1 MGEYMQE
8 YMKGWYKDYCAK
20 TGEFCDQVEMDHG
33 TKDPKTGAELT
44 YEVTLNNEGME
55 DNVVDEEEQV
65 EDTVFSKEDQRLV
78 RESVRRMHKRLR
90 GKKRQMWPNKE
101 KEQKRK
107 TRRGKRQ
114 GRGFRRR
121 IGGRAKRR

>member
-1 MGEYMQE
+1 
-8 YMKGWYKDYCAK
+8 
-20 TGEFCDQVEMDHG
+20 MDHG

-55 DNVVDEEEQV
+55 DNVVDEEEEV

-78 RESVRRMHKRLR
+78 RESVRRMHQRLR

-101 KEQKRK
+101 KERNSK
-107 TRRGKRQ
+107 RGKRH

-121 IGGRAKRR
+121 IGGRTKRRLSHLGKEDQGYRAVNLVLLE

>member
-1 MGEYMQE
+1 
-8 YMKGWYKDYCAK
+8 
-20 TGEFCDQVEMDHG
+20 MDHG

-44 YEVTLNNEGME
+44 YEVTLNNQGME
-55 DNVVDEEEQV
+55 DNVDDEEEEV

-78 RESVRRMHKRLR
+78 RESVRRMHQRLR

-101 KEQKRK
+101 KERKSK
-107 TRRGKRQ
+107 TRRGKRL

-121 IGGRAKRR
+121 IGGRAKRRLSHLGKEDQGYRAVNLVLLE